1 MTRRFFPLYAHQWR
15 LPALSGGRVVALVAA
30 LTGLG
35 SAAFGD
41 PDRREAA

>member
-15 LPALSGGRVVALVAA
+15 LPAL
-30 LTGLG
+30 
-35 SAAFGD
+35 AFGD